1 MINTNAKRITKHCES
16 VFRPKASSQ
25 GREVFLLLRKEG
37 GGVHIEGRS
46 YEGLRMFV
54 KYLWSAAKFMNTE
67 AYAEKNLS
75 IKARKRLELILQKE
89 IQFILQVG
97 SCHELPI
104 CRKQKCIW
112 NIADEPSSQLAISKR
127 CCIFIILM
135 YGKEDQ
141 CDLENIG
148 I

>member
-1 MINTNAKRITKHCES
+1 M
-16 VFRPKASSQ
+16 
-25 GREVFLLLRKEG
+25 LLLRREG
-37 GGVHIEGRS
+37 DGVRVVGKIVLS
-46 YEGLRMFV
+46 VRMFV

-104 CRKQKCIW
+104 SRKLRYIW
-112 NIADEPSSQLAISKR
+112 NTAGEPNSLPAISRR

-135 YGKEDQ
+135 
-141 CDLENIG
+141 
-148 I
+148 